1 MSAST
6 AVMDGNTAAAH
17 IAYRV
22 NEVCAI
28 FPITPSST
36 MAELADA
43 WAARGIKNIWGQVP
57 IVQAM
62 QSEGGA
68 AGAVHGA
75 LQSGAL
81 TTTFTASQGFLLML
95 PNMYKIAGE
104 LSCCVFHVAARALAT
119 QALSI
124 FGDHSDV
131 MSARMTG
138 FAMLAAASVQ
148 EAHDLALVAQMATLE
163 ARVPV
168 VFFFD
173 GFRTSHEENKIAI
186 IPDEQIRAAID
197 DDLVRAHRARALTPE
212 RPVLRGT
219 AHNPDT
225 FFQAREAANPYYAR
239 VPEIV
244 QRAMDRVAALT
255 GRPYRL
261 FRYTGHP
268 EAERVLIV
276 IGSAFEVL
284 DETAAWLNAHGEKVG
299 VVHVALYR
307 PWDAERFRAVLPSTV
322 KKIAVLDRTKEVGAP
337 GEPLYLDVL
346 TTFAEA
352 LAAGRIKAMPV
363 IVGGRYG
370 LSSKDF
376 DPGMAKAV
384 FDELKKP
391 QPKHG
396 FTVGINDDVSH
407 TSLTVDAHFDIE
419 PPEVVRALF
428 FGLGADGTV
437 GANKNSTKI
446 LASDPNRHA
455 QGYFVYD
462 SKKSGSYTISHLRF
476 GPKPIRAPY
485 LLKSASFVGI
495 HKFDFLHKLDTLAAA
510 APGAT
515 VLINS
520 PYAPDKVWNELP
532 REAQQQIID
541 KQLKLHVIDASS
553 VASGLGL
560 GSRVNTILQTC
571 FFALSGVMARDKAI
585 EAIKRETERS
595 YSRKGKDIV
604 QKNFAAIDSAL
615 ANLHEVDTTG
625 RTVGQRLRLTL
636 VPDSAPEFVRN
647 VIAPILALRGDTLP
661 VSAFPVD
668 GTYPT
673 GTSRYE
679 KRNIADEVPVWEP
692 DLCIQCGQCAI
703 VCPHSVIRAKFYDES
718 RLAGA
723 PSAFKAVPINARGYP
738 DSRFT
743 LQVYVEDCTGC
754 GVCVENCPAHSPTD
768 VAVKAINM
776 RDRLQHLEAGRE
788 SIGFFE
794 TLPWADR
801 TRVNFANV
809 RGIQFLEPLF
819 EFSGACA
826 GCGETPYLKL
836 LSQLFGDRLQIANAT
851 GCSSIYGANLPTTP
865 WSPNAEGR
873 GPAWSNSLFEDN
885 AEFGLG
891 YRLAIDAQT
900 GQARALAQKLA
911 PRIGEDLVTA
921 VLQAPQV
928 TESDFRVQRQR
939 VAALKTAL
947 AGATDADAVN
957 LLALADFLVRRSVWI
972 IGGDGWAYDIDYGG
986 LDHVIATGKD
996 VNVLVLDTE
1005 VYSNTGGQAS
1015 KATPLG
1021 ASAKFAAAGK
1031 TTPRKDLAMMA
1042 IAYGNVYV
1050 AQIAMGAN
1058 NEQALVAMRE
1068 AEAYSGPSLILAY
1081 SQCIAHGIDMRH
1093 GMKQAARA
1101 VASGY
1106 WPLFRYDPTMRGR
1119 NMNPFRLDSP
1129 RPRIPLEEYRYNEVR
1144 FKSLA
1149 QTHPD
1154 AAKRML
1160 EQAQRRASTSA
1171 TGCTRTWPHAT
1182 AAASIHSGRTC
1193 HRESRHSLP
1202 RLAARA
1208 PDCRRRVSAH
1218 RHSRRHAA
1226 SGRCRRGGGRDGLAL
1241 RGADSRRGHGLC
1253 PLHGARIAQSAG
1265 GGHVFSRARRLQR
1278 RGVRPS
1284 RDTPSRGGSPR
1295 DPGDRQPQRHDDG
1308 RLDRTRARP
1317 RAGRGRGARAQC
1329 LLAAGRSG
1337 RQRCRDGAPVSRHHP
1352 PGQIDRAHSDCRQAC
1367 AVLHFDVAHGG
1378 RTGQGRRR
1386 RPGALQPLLRA

>member
-1 MSAST
+1 
-6 AVMDGNTAAAH
+6 MDGNTAAAH

-36 MAELADA
+36 MAELADT
-43 WAARGIKNIWGQVP
+43 WAAQGVKNIWGQVP
-57 IVQAM
+57 VIQQM

-81 TTTFTASQGFLLML
+81 TTTFTASQGLLLML

-104 LSCCVFHVAARALAT
+104 LTPCVFYAAARAIAT
-119 QALSI
+119 QALAI

-138 FAMLAAASVQ
+138 FALLAASSVQ
-148 EAHDLALVAQMATLE
+148 EAHDLALVAQAATLE

-168 VFFFD
+168 LFFFD
-173 GFRTSHEENKIAI
+173 GFRTSHEENKITV

-212 RPVLRGT
+212 RPVIRGT

-225 FFQAREAANPYYAR
+225 FFQAREAANPYYNRFPDIVER
-239 VPEIV
+239 V
-244 QRAMDRVAALT
+244 MDRVGSLI
-255 GRPYRL
+255 GRSYRL

-268 EAERVLIV
+268 EAQRLVIV

-284 DETAAWLNAHGEKVG
+284 DETAAWLNARGEKVG
-299 VVHVALYR
+299 VLHVTLYR
-307 PWDAERFRAVLPSTV
+307 PWDAQRFLAALPKTATR
-322 KKIAVLDRTKEVGAP
+322 IAVLDRTKEVGGP
-337 GEPLYLDVL
+337 GEPLYLDVV

-352 LAAGRIKAMPV
+352 LAAGRISSMPV

-376 DPGMAKAV
+376 NPAMAKTV

-391 QPKHG
+391 QPKRG
-396 FTVGINDDVSH
+396 FTVGIIDDVSH
-407 TSLTVDAHFDIE
+407 TSLDVDESYDIE
-419 PPEVVRALF
+419 PPDVVRALF

-446 LASDPNRHA
+446 LAADPDRHA

-476 GPKPIRAPY
+476 GARPIRAPY
-485 LLKSASFVGI
+485 LLKSANFVGI
-495 HKFDFLHKLDTLAAA
+495 HKFDFLYKLDTLAAA

-515 VLINS
+515 LLINS
-520 PYAPDKVWNELP
+520 PYGADSVWNEIP

-541 KQLKLHVIDASS
+541 KGLKVYVIDASR

-571 FFALSGVMARDKAI
+571 FFALSGVMPRDHAI
-585 EAIKRETERS
+585 EAIKRATERT
-595 YSRKGKDIV
+595 YAKKGKAIV
-604 QKNFAAIDSAL
+604 ERNFAAIDNAL
-615 ANLHEVDTTG
+615 ANLHEVRVPAKATS
-625 RTVGQRLRLTL
+625 RRLRLAL
-636 VPDSAPEFVRN
+636 VPETAPEFVRN
-647 VIAPILALRGDTLP
+647 VTAPMLAMRGDALP
-661 VSAFPVD
+661 VSALPAD

-673 GTSRYE
+673 GTTRYE
-679 KRNIADEVPVWEP
+679 KRNIADEVPVWES
-692 DLCIQCGQCAI
+692 DLCVQCGQCAI
-703 VCPHSVIRAKFYDES
+703 VCPHSVIRAKYYDES

-723 PSAFKAVPINARGYP
+723 PPAFKAAPINARGYP

-743 LQVYVEDCTGC
+743 LQIYVEDCTGC
-754 GVCVENCPAHSPTD
+754 GVCVENCPAHSPSD
-768 VAVKAINM
+768 AAVRAINM
-776 RDRLQHLEAGRE
+776 KDRLEQLEDGRE
-788 SIGFFE
+788 SIRFFE

-809 RGIQFLEPLF
+809 RGVQFLEPLF

-851 GCSSIYGANLPTTP
+851 GCSSIYGGNLPTTP
-865 WSPNAEGR
+865 WAANADGR

-891 YRLAIDAQT
+891 YRLAIDSQT
-900 GQARALAQKLA
+900 ALAQALIGKLA
-911 PRIGEDLVTA
+911 ARIGEDLVTA
-921 VLQAPQV
+921 ILQAPQL

-939 VAALKTAL
+939 VDALKAKL
-947 AGATDADAVN
+947 NGATDPDAAN

-972 IGGDGWAYDIDYGG
+972 VGGDGWAYDIDSGG
-986 LDHVIATGKD
+986 LDHVLASGKN
-996 VNVLVLDTE
+996 VNILVLDTE
-1005 VYSNTGGQAS
+1005 IYSNTGGQAS

-1021 ASAKFAAAGK
+1021 ASAKFATAGK
-1031 TTPRKDLAMMA
+1031 QVPRKDLALMA
-1042 IAYGNVYV
+1042 IAYGSVYV

-1068 AEAYSGPSLILAY
+1068 AEAYPGTSLILAY
-1081 SQCIAHGIDMRH
+1081 SQCIGQGTDMRH

-1101 VASGY
+1101 VACGH
-1106 WPLFRYDPTMRGR
+1106 WPLLRFDPTMRQRG
-1119 NMNPFRLDSP
+1119 MNPFRLDSP

-1144 FKSLA
+1144 FKALA

-1154 AAKRML
+1154 AAKQML
-1160 EQAQRRASTSA
+1160 ERAQRGILERYQVYEDLAS
-1171 TGCTRTWPHAT
+1171 
-1182 AAASIHSGRTC
+1182 
-1193 HRESRHSLP
+1193 
-1202 RLAARA
+1202 
-1208 PDCRRRVSAH
+1208 
-1218 RHSRRHAA
+1218 
-1226 SGRCRRGGGRDGLAL
+1226 RDG
-1241 RGADSRRGHGLC
+1241 SR
-1253 PLHGARIAQSAG
+1253 
-1265 GGHVFSRARRLQR
+1265 F
-1278 RGVRPS
+1278 
-1284 RDTPSRGGSPR
+1284 
-1295 DPGDRQPQRHDDG
+1295 
-1308 RLDRTRARP
+1308 
-1317 RAGRGRGARAQC
+1317 
-1329 LLAAGRSG
+1329 
-1337 RQRCRDGAPVSRHHP
+1337 HP
-1352 PGQIDRAHSDCRQAC
+1352 D
-1367 AVLHFDVAHGG
+1367 
-1378 RTGQGRRR
+1378 
-1386 RPGALQPLLRA
+1386 